1 MMNLKKY
8 LSSGIL
14 GLAMLF
20 AAMPARAGIPVFD
33 AAAIA
38 QQIQQVVAWG
48 QQYQQMV
55 DQITRLQQQY
65 QQLQTMTATLDGGR
79 GLGTILQ
86 NPLIANQLTPEF
98 RNAAALLLNPTATS
112 VSLANITATLAAFGV
127 DTTLD
132 PQAGRS
138 AADGFGRAQS
148 ILASAETR
156 TAQLQALSAQVN
168 SSPDAK
174 SSLDLMNRNV
184 LEAASINNQMLQTM
198 AALEAS
204 KQAEQLRL
212 EAKRQQSAAGF
223 VAGASAPLQTFVY

>member
-1 MMNLKKY
+1 MNLKKY

-14 GLAMLF
+14 GFAMLF

-33 AAAIA
+33 ATAIA

-156 TAQLQALSAQVN
+156 AAQLQALATQVN
-168 SSPDAK
+168 TAPDAK

-184 LEAASINNQMLQTM
+184 LETANINNQMLQTM

-212 EAKRQQSAAGF
+212 AARQQNLANQISAGLATPAA
-223 VAGASAPLQTFVY
+223 VRTY